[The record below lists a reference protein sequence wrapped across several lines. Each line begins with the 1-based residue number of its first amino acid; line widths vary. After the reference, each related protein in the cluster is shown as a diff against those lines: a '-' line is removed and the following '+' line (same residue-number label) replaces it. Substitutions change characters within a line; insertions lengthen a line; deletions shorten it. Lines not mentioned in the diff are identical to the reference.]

1 MEGILERKEQ
11 QKQINDESAIAC
23 NVMLFFKYVT
33 VISYGPYGSLL
44 SLFPLQ
50 EATRSIATHSEI
62 TLPLPPT
69 PFPPPPSS
77 HFICSLRVPW

>member
-44 SLFPLQ
+44 SMFPLQ
-50 EATRSIATHSEI
+50 DLWAEQTTQTA
-62 TLPLPPT
+62 LPPVDAAEAG
-69 PFPPPPSS
+69 PPRPA
-77 HFICSLRVPW
+77 HRNR